1 MSGCRKLSVP
11 LRFVAAAAF
20 RNARLR
26 YPTMSKTHIVCEYG
40 GDLWSVPRAGGQT
53 RVLVSGI
60 EQPMKVVFAPGGAR
74 PSGWPLMRADDRDGQ
89 PGLRDSHGRI
99 RYDLD
104 APALELM
111 RMGWL
116 IRSA

>member
-1 MSGCRKLSVP
+1 MQKIERSTEICRGGSL
-11 LRFVAAAAF
+11 

-26 YPTMSKTHIVCEYG
+26 YPTMSKTHIVFEYG
-40 GDLWSVPRAGGQT
+40 GDLWSVPRADGQT

-60 EQPMKVVFAPGGAR
+60 EQPIKVVFAPGGAR